1 MSLKN
6 VETKE
11 NSTAVLTIEVDAAA
25 FNAAVEKVYRKTRGS
40 ISIPGFR
47 KGKAPRKII
56 EKMYGT
62 GVFYED
68 AINELYPAALDEA
81 VKESSLDVVG
91 YPKLNIET
99 VSEAEGLVFTA
110 EVGVRPV
117 VTLGEYKGISAPKTA
132 VEVTDAD
139 VDSEMQPLINRATNT
154 VDVDRPAQMGDT
166 ANIDFEGFKDGVAFE
181 GGKGDN
187 YDLKLGSGTFIPG
200 FEEQVVGMSAGE
212 EKDVNVTFPENY
224 GAEELA
230 GAAVVFKVKCNTVQ
244 EEQVPVIDDEFAK
257 DVSEFDTLDEL
268 KADLRKQVEERKA
281 KSAEDA
287 FKAAVMTKVIEN
299 AQMVVPDTMVEYE
312 LDKQMDNYASQM
324 QSSGFTLEQYLQMM
338 GMTMETFRAQNKP
351 GVLQSIKSDLVL
363 DAVVKAEGL
372 EASEEEVSAEVDRLA
387 EQYSMEA
394 DKIKEAIPA
403 ENLANAVKLDK
414 ASKLIYDSAVVE
426 EPAEEG
432 PPAGGHRHRGADAS
446 ERGSGDDTP
455 R

>member
-6 VETKE
+6 VETRE
-11 NSTAVLTIEVDAAA
+11 NSSAVLTIEVDAAA
-25 FNAAVEKVYRKTRGS
+25 FNAAVEKVYRKMRGS

-81 VKESSLDVVG
+81 VKESGLDVVG

-99 VSEAEGLVFTA
+99 VSAAEGLVFTA

-117 VTLGEYKGISAPKTA
+117 VTLGEYKGISAPKSA
-132 VEVTDAD
+132 VEVTDSD
-139 VDSEMQPLINRATNT
+139 VDSEMQPLISRATNT
-154 VDVDRPAQMGDT
+154 VDVDRPAQVGDT

-181 GGKGDN
+181 GGKGSN

-257 DVSEFDTLDEL
+257 DVSEFDTLEEL
-268 KADLRKQVEERKA
+268 KADLRKQVEERKT
-281 KSAEDA
+281 KNAEDA
-287 FKAAVMTKVIEN
+287 FKAAVMAKVIEN
-299 AQMVVPDTMVEYE
+299 AQVVVPDAMVEYE
-312 LDKQMDNYASQM
+312 LDKQMDNYANQL
-324 QSSGFTLEQYLQMM
+324 QGSGMSLEQYLQMM
-338 GMTMETFRAQNKP
+338 GMSMELFREQNKP

-363 DAVVKAEGL
+363 EAVVKAEGL

-387 EQYSMEA
+387 QQYGMEA
-394 DKIKEAIPA
+394 DKIKEVIPA
-403 ENLANAVKLDK
+403 EQLANAVKLDK

-426 EPAEEG
+426 APAAEEAPAEEVA
-432 PPAGGHRHRGADAS
+432 PAAEEAATAEES
-446 ERGSGDDTP
+446 AE
-455 R
+455 

>member
-11 NSTAVLTIEVDAAA
+11 NSSAVLTIEVDAAA
-25 FNAAVEKVYRKTRGS
+25 FNAAVEKVYRKMRGS

-68 AINELYPAALDEA
+68 AINDLYPTALEDA
-81 VKESSLDVVG
+81 VKEFGLDVVG

-99 VSEAEGLVFTA
+99 VSAAEGLIFTA

-117 VTLGEYKGISAPKTA
+117 VTLGEYKGIAAPKST

-139 VDSEMQPLINRATNT
+139 VDSEMQPLISRATNT
-154 VDVDRPAQMGDT
+154 VDVDRPAQVGDT

-257 DVSEFDTLDEL
+257 DVSEFDTLEEL
-268 KADLRKQVEERKA
+268 KADLRKQVEERKT
-281 KSAEDA
+281 KNAEDA

-299 AQMVVPDTMVEYE
+299 AQVVVPDAMVEYE
-312 LDKQMDNYASQM
+312 LDKQMDNYANQL
-324 QSSGFTLEQYLQMM
+324 QGSGMSLEQYLQMM
-338 GMTMETFRAQNKP
+338 GMSMELFREQNKP

-363 DAVVKAEGL
+363 EAVVKAEGL

-387 EQYSMEA
+387 QQYGMEA
-394 DKIKEAIPA
+394 DKIKEVIPA

-426 EPAEEG
+426 APAAEETPAEEA
-432 PPAGGHRHRGADAS
+432 PAAEEATAEES
-446 ERGSGDDTP
+446 AE
-455 R
+455 